1 MSPLDIAGLV
11 IFFLCSVVYHS
22 SYYLVM
28 RHYPQHTVK
37 TRINLYRRAWVEHIL
52 RTKDYHLAVLQ
63 ARGLININ
71 TFLASASLIFIG
83 VILNLLVNTD
93 KVSGL
98 GLISLEL
105 FEIKIML
112 IVVVYSFS
120 FFSFLSSLRN
130 LRIFTMLIP
139 TPRQV
144 INKHSGIKAVD
155 YFTRK
160 VNKASGSYTLGSRSL
175 YYSIP
180 VFLWLVS
187 PWLFI
192 LSTLVMTAYFALRKD
207 YRFREKNNKD

>member
-1 MSPLDIAGLV
+1 MNPLDLAG
-11 IFFLCSVVYHS
+11 IIIYFLCSVVYHS

-28 RHYPQHTVK
+28 RRYPRYTVK
-37 TRINLYRRAWVEHIL
+37 TRINLYRRAWVEYIL
-52 RTKDYHLAVLQ
+52 RTKDYYLAVQQ
-63 ARGLININ
+63 ARDLITIN

-83 VILNLLVNTD
+83 VILNLLVNAD
-93 KVSGL
+93 KVQGL
-98 GLISLEL
+98 SSIGAEL
-105 FEIKIML
+105 FELKIML

-139 TPRQV
+139 TPEEV
-144 INKHSGIKAVD
+144 IRTHSGVEAVE

-160 VNKASGSYTLGSRSL
+160 VNKASSSYTLGSRSQ
-175 YYSIP
+175 YYSLP

-192 LSTLVMTAYFALRKD
+192 LSTLAMTAYFALMKD
-207 YRFREKNNKD
+207 YRFRDRKTG

>member
-1 MSPLDIAGLV
+1 MNPIDVAGLT

-28 RHYPQHTVK
+28 RRYPQHTVK
-37 TRINLYRRAWVEHIL
+37 TRINLYRTAWVEHIL
-52 RTKDYHLAVLQ
+52 RTKDYHLAVQQ
-63 ARGLININ
+63 ARDLININ

-98 GLISLEL
+98 GSISAEL
-105 FEIKIML
+105 FEMKIML

-139 TPRQV
+139 TPEEV
-144 INKHSGIKAVD
+144 IRAHSGVDAVE

-160 VNKASGSYTLGSRSL
+160 VNKASSSYTLGSRSL

-192 LSTLVMTAYFALRKD
+192 LSTIGMTAYFALRKD
-207 YRFREKNNKD
+207 YRFREKKKED